1 MVEKVIKRFNV
12 VSVGKIYGMLG
23 VIMGVIVGIIFL
35 LFSLIG
41 FPLEEAGSSILLGL
55 FSLVLYPIFFGI
67 GGFINGVI
75 IAFLYNVAANWIGGV
90 KVDLE

>member
-1 MVEKVIKRFNV
+1 MVEKIIKRFDV
-12 VSVGKIYGMLG
+12 ISVGKIYGMLG
-23 VIMGVIVGIIFL
+23 VIMGAIVGIIFL
-35 LFSLIG
+35 LLAFIG
-41 FPLEEAGSSILLGL
+41 FPLGGASSSILLGL
-55 FSLVLYPIFFGI
+55 FSLILYPIFLGI